1 MSNID
6 RATELLKPNRD
17 WCDQH
22 HKGEG
27 GDPCMFCE
35 YNAGTAARILAD
47 AGLLVPDTDH
57 PATLE
62 TVEDYVNAPEW
73 TIIHTPSGL
82 PLLKDQFG
90 TWRAAGISTPIE
102 SAALALGTD
111 VSAAV
116 LRWGP
121 GEAEQW

>member
-6 RATELLKPNRD
+6 RATELLKPSRD

-35 YNAGTAARILAD
+35 YNAGTAVRILAD

-57 PATLE
+57 PATLD
-62 TVEDYVNAPEW
+62 TVADYTKAPEW
-73 TIIHTPSGL
+73 TVISEPSGL
-82 PLLKDQFG
+82 ALLKDQFG
-90 TWRAAGISTPIE
+90 TWRAAGISTPME
-102 SAALALGTD
+102 SASLALGADEPAT
-111 VSAAV
+111 V
-116 LRWGP
+116 LRWGN
-121 GEAEQW
+121 GKAEW